1 MTLSH
6 SARWCSVPLDEAE
19 QSIDGPRPC
28 APVCVC
34 APTPQG
40 AAAALLAS
48 PDPRDPMW
56 ASGPVRTSREGR
68 RASRRRD
75 VEQPQAIAACPP
87 AGGAPARVSPSTR
100 STKTPR
106 GRRLTGRGRR
116 RSPEPGESTLKSADS
131 ISRQFRATR
140 PQHSILNSAAALQ
153 KPETCPKNT
162 FSGLKLDH
170 KIAQSAFSTV
180 SADAPD
186 APIRLDRKILQ
197 QPSSGVAAPARN
209 APAATRRESG
219 RNHFRVDSRPP
230 SSRSPSGS
238 RPAGRHTRL
247 AGLLVRLRGR
257 WRSERRHPASARRD
271 PPRHHRPR
279 STKLTTRNPRHT
291 SRETR

>member
-6 SARWCSVPLDEAE
+6 SARWCSVPLDEPE
-19 QSIDGPRPC
+19 RSVDGPRPC

-34 APTPQG
+34 APTSPG

-56 ASGPVRTSREGR
+56 ASGPVRASREGR

-75 VEQPQAIAACPP
+75 VEQPRAVAACSP
-87 AGGAPARVSPSTR
+87 AGGAPARVSPATR
-100 STKTPR
+100 SSRPPSRPPFGRPR
-106 GRRLTGRGRR
+106 PAAV
-116 RSPEPGESTLKSADS
+116 PEPGESTLKSDGS
-131 ISRQFRATR
+131 IFRQFRSSR
-140 PQHSILNSAAALQ
+140 PAALEP
-153 KPETCPKNT
+153 KIGRRSPGARNLPEKYVL
-162 FSGLKLDH
+162 GLKLDH

-180 SADAPD
+180 SAEAPD
-186 APIRLDRKILQ
+186 APIRLDRKMLQ
-197 QPSSGVAAPARN
+197 RPSSGVAAPARN

-257 WRSERRHPASARRD
+257 WRSERRHAD
-271 PPRHHRPR
+271 P
-279 STKLTTRNPRHT
+279 L
-291 SRETR
+291 